1 MSGRDDL
8 LAHLATGTTTVC
20 QCWAVTRRDGVQL
33 GFTDHDRDL
42 VIGGLTYKAASGMT
56 ARALQQG
63 TGLAVD
69 NTEAVG
75 ALSDAS
81 VSEADL
87 MAGRFDGAEVLNL
100 MVNWKDVSQCI
111 VQFRGFFGEVT
122 RSAGEFKA
130 ELRGLAEALNQVQG
144 LAYQK
149 TCPAVLGDK
158 ACKFDLT
165 QTGFSAEVA
174 VVAIDAPGV
183 YRIAALSGIADGWF
197 ARGRAR
203 VLTGDAAGIVGLI
216 KFDKDQGTSRRLEL
230 WMDFARTPV
239 VGDVIR
245 LEAGCDKVA
254 GTCQAKFNNFIN
266 FRGFPHIPGEDWMT
280 SYPVSGKTNDGGSLV
295 K

>member
-20 QCWAVTRRDGVQL
+20 QCWAVTPRDGVQL

-42 VIGGLTYKAASGMT
+42 VIDGLVYKAASGMT

-69 NTEAVG
+69 NSEAVG

-87 MAGRFDGAEVLNL
+87 LAGRFDGAEVLNL
-100 MVNWKDVSQCI
+100 LVNWQDVSQRI

-130 ELRGLAEALNQVQG
+130 ELRGLSEALNQVQG

-149 TCPAVLGDK
+149 TCPAVLGD
-158 ACKFDLT
+158 ASCKFNLST
-165 QTGFSAEVA
+165 AGFVAEVT
-174 VVAIDAPGV
+174 VTGIEAPGV
-183 YRIAALSGIADGWF
+183 YRIASLAGVADGWF
-197 ARGRAR
+197 ARGRVL
-203 VLTGDAAGIVGLI
+203 VLTGDAAGIVGLV
-216 KFDKDQGTSRRLEL
+216 KFDKDEGTSRRLEL
-230 WMDFARTPV
+230 WVDFARAPV

-254 GTCQAKFNNFIN
+254 STCQRKFNNFIN

-280 SYPVSGKTNDGGSLV
+280 SYPVSGKNNDGGSLV